1 VKIAFDSNVLIY
13 AARVWK
19 VEADKEK
26 SSRLDPILVALHD
39 KAEIV
44 VPFQVLGEC
53 YNVMHRYG
61 YARDRCRAI
70 IQDWCEQ
77 FQTVP
82 NSATT
87 FDAALDLATEH
98 KLQFWDAL
106 ILSAAADAGCS
117 LLLSEDLQAGFTW
130 RGVRVVDP
138 FAKKMDVRLKRVM
151 GE

>member
-1 VKIAFDSNVLIY
+1 VKIALDSNVLVY

-26 SSRLDPILVALHD
+26 SSRFDQILVALND
-39 KAEIV
+39 RAEIM
-44 VPFQVLGEC
+44 VPLQVFGEC

-61 YARDRCRAI
+61 YPREKCRTI
-70 IQDWCEQ
+70 IADWRAQ
-77 FQTVP
+77 FESVAA
-82 NSATT
+82 SEST
-87 FDAALDLATEH
+87 FDAALDLATDH

-151 GE
+151 W